1 MGCDERVWT
10 EGREE
15 RCGPAAVSEAETS
28 DEGTGNGTAIHL
40 TVGLSDGLRMRRNL
54 AGGLSTL

>member
-1 MGCDERVWT
+1 MGCEERVWA

-15 RCGPAAVSEAETS
+15 KYSPAAVSDTETS

-40 TVGLSDGLRMRRNL
+40 TVGLTDGLRMRRNL
-54 AGGLSTL
+54 AGGLSTP